1 MIYIFNAETITG
13 YNNLDSILQVDNI
26 DKIHS
31 IAVGRVDFTASLGLG
46 REHINS
52 DKIMEYTRVM
62 LEKAK
67 AHNIMAGVGGGISP
81 EAIPVLEKL
90 SDVVEKF
97 ETRKVVFGYDSTLD
111 IRKGLEYAM
120 EFELLYLKNKASLY
134 TAMSTEDSVRINMME
149 QRLGKIRSN

>member
-1 MIYIFNAETITG
+1 
-13 YNNLDSILQVDNI
+13 
-26 DKIHS
+26 
-31 IAVGRVDFTASLGLG
+31 
-46 REHINS
+46 
-52 DKIMEYTRVM
+52 M

-134 TAMSTEDSVRINMME
+134 TAMATEDSVRINMME
-149 QRLGKIRSN
+149 QRLEKIRSN